1 MKETIFSQSLIAD
14 LSSQELTQFE
24 DYVTKDVKNSAS
36 ADEVN
41 ILKSNLELWLYCL
54 SSIRRSVEYH
64 LASRSATKKSKLLDM
79 VNNGTDK
86 ESINSFRTSE
96 SEWRVNAIKFLSTI
110 EKKTLYVKMLTR
122 EQKQLSNIQ
131 Y

>member
-1 MKETIFSQSLIAD
+1 MQETIFSQALIAD
-14 LSSQELTQFE
+14 LDPQQLAQFE
-24 DYVTKDVKNSAS
+24 EYVTKDVKTSS
-36 ADEVN
+36 TPQETN

-54 SSIRRSVEYH
+54 SSIRRTVEYH
-64 LASRSATKKSKLLDM
+64 LASRNANRKSKLFDM
-79 VNNGTDK
+79 VRDGTSK
-86 ESINSFRTSE
+86 EDINSFRTSE

-122 EQKQLSNIQ
+122 EQKQFSGIQ

>member
-1 MKETIFSQSLIAD
+1 M
-14 LSSQELTQFE
+14 
-24 DYVTKDVKNSAS
+24 VK
-36 ADEVN
+36 
-41 ILKSNLELWLYCL
+41 
-54 SSIRRSVEYH
+54 
-64 LASRSATKKSKLLDM
+64 
-79 VNNGTDK
+79 NGTDK
-86 ESINSFRTSE
+86 ESMNSFRTSE